1 MTKPCTRRQETQ
13 EVLNTTLLNL
23 SRQDIARQ
31 ELCTLPATQDIRRSE
46 LPAAGNTEAVLVMV
60 MWPQHLHGDG
70 RTVTTIVSRQQQP
83 QSPVSTTIT
92 SINHNHQYQPQS
104 PVSTTITSINHN
116 HQYQPQSPAITIR

>member
-70 RTVTTIVSRQQQP
+70 RTVTTIMTLQADHVKNDDRALAQADGDIFERK
-83 QSPVSTTIT
+83 TKLY
-92 SINHNHQYQPQS
+92 INYF
-104 PVSTTITSINHN
+104 T
-116 HQYQPQSPAITIR
+116 